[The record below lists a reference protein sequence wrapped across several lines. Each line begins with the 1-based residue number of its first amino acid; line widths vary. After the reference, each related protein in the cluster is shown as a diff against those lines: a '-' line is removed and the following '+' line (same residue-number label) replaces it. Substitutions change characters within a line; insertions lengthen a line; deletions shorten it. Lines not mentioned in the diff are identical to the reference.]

1 MYCCHRYRVIEM
13 DVSSTK
19 PVAVIGCGLAGCGV
33 VTILKESFSSM
44 PEAPAFLVA
53 VDDKPEVL
61 DVSAADKKVTVKPGE
76 NSGAGIDFGQY
87 EAVFFIVEPSEA
99 SALTWAQLLSS
110 AASEKKAYTMGFV
123 IKPSGGWPEEDK
135 DVFGSFDGSVLVDEG
150 WVLQARKGKDP
161 EFAMRIV
168 FNFIAHALTF
178 MSEAIREGK
187 LSRDALSKSTYG
199 KVSGFAATSVSQPDT
214 LYNMTMSRIDKSR
227 VRSVILFMPEDT
239 DNIDARRTFLQVA
252 QTLPRSMEMIALRV
266 KYVEPFR
273 IVALL
278 AS

>member
-1 MYCCHRYRVIEM
+1 MV
-13 DVSSTK
+13 VPSSHN
-19 PVAVIGCGLAGCGV
+19 VAVIGCGLAGCGV
-33 VTILKESFSSM
+33 VTILKGSFSGM
-44 PEAPAFLVA
+44 PSAPAFLIA
-53 VDDKPEVL
+53 VDDKAEVL
-61 DVSAADKKVTVKPGE
+61 DAAAADQKVTVKPGE
-76 NSGAGIDFGQY
+76 NSGAGIDFGRY
-87 EAVFFIVEPSEA
+87 EAVFFVVEPSET
-99 SALTWAQLLSS
+99 SALTWAQVLAS
-110 AASEKKAYTMGFV
+110 AASEKKAYTLGFV
-123 IKPSGGWPEEDK
+123 IKPSGGWPEEDR
-135 DVFGSFDGSVLVDEG
+135 DVFGSFDGSVLIDEG
-150 WVLQARKGKDP
+150 WVLEVRRGKDP

-178 MSEAIREGK
+178 MSEAFQEGK
-187 LSRDALSKSTYG
+187 LSRDALYKSTYG
-199 KVSGFAATSVSQPDT
+199 KVSGFAATSVSKPDT
-214 LYNMTMSRIDKSR
+214 LYNMTMSKIEKSH